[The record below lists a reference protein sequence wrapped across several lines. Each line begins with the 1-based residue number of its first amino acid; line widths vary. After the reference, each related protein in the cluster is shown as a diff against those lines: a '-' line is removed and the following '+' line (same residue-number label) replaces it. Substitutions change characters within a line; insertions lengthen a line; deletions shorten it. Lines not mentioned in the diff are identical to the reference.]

1 MRLIELLLVRRYTI
15 QDSDLQAYQPLV
27 SLAQTAEAGYPQRL
41 FSHRLKITNLVEA
54 MNDTYRR
61 THELHP

>member
-15 QDSDLQAYQPLV
+15 QEADLQAYQPLV
-27 SLAQTAEAGYPQRL
+27 GLLQTAEAGYPQRL

>member
-1 MRLIELLLVRRYTI
+1 MRLVELLLTRRYVI
-15 QDSDLQAYQPLV
+15 QEPDLQSYQPLV

-54 MNDTYRR
+54 MNDSYRR
-61 THELHP
+61 THELFP